1 MPLRVTFSPIT
12 EGGPWPYDDSMTTGT
27 PTRTTRQVIDEC
39 FLENR
44 AKVLDLA
51 AFLDRVDRA
60 ASSVSPAAKGA
71 PEDDFRT
78 DALRRAIALLLDGQ
92 PERARR
98 ILELWSDHSTEP
110 IAAAPMKGALGAVDL
125 RAGTQAKGRA

>member
-1 MPLRVTFSPIT
+1 M
-12 EGGPWPYDDSMTTGT
+12 MAGT
-27 PTRTTRQVIDEC
+27 PTHTKRQVIDDS

-60 ASSVSPAAKGA
+60 AGALDAAGA
-71 PEDDFRT
+71 KEAPDDDFRT
-78 DALRRAIALLLDGQ
+78 DALRRAIALLLDGK

-110 IAAAPMKGALGAVDL
+110 IPAAPMKGALGTVDL
-125 RAGTQAKGRA
+125 R